1 MILYEKVYV
10 SVCQVKRHKS
20 ISGLTSETKGVYL
33 ISMYLLLEI
42 PNTSFPYSCKERLI
56 LVLLCGALEQWEHF
70 AAGRASPVLGCPE
83 VYVSSSVSRFSYQ
96 C

>member
-1 MILYEKVYV
+1 MYQCAMYLLTR
-10 SVCQVKRHKS
+10 QVERHKS
-20 ISGLTSETKGVYL
+20 ISSLTSETKGVYL

-42 PNTSFPYSCKERLI
+42 PNTSFPCSCKEMLI
-56 LVLLCGALEQWEHF
+56 LVLLCGALEQSEHF

-83 VYVSSSVSRFSYQ
+83 VYLSSSVSRFSYQ